1 MSCSDDEKTR
11 ETQTWHTDA
20 GELPAAV
27 DAGAKV
33 LAGVGV
39 ALVDVHLT
47 SGSGVSLRSGE

>member
-1 MSCSDDEKTR
+1 MTRKQEKK
-11 ETQTWHTDA
+11 QTWHTDA

-27 DAGAKV
+27 DAGAQV

-47 SGSGVSLRSGE
+47 SGSGVSLRSGK